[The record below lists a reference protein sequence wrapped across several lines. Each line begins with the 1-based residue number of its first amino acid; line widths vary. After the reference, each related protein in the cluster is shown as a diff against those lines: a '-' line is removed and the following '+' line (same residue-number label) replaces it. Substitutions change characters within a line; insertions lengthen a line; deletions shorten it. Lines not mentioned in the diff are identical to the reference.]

1 MTTVAWVTHHVPREI
16 AGRWALPGAVGGAEM
31 TDAAMIDRRPP
42 GVAIDIVTPDQWE
55 RAMDAD
61 RVIVT
66 GTDHLSGEA
75 MTRLAERAP
84 LAWVHHA
91 QVRTTERAHLL
102 AAATPL
108 VCMSSMHAALE
119 ASWTGA
125 QPLVCHGWID
135 LDEVPVGTEQRP
147 DAALWAARNH
157 PQKGRIG
164 ARIWASKQGVPLTE
178 ITDAPRTDVLDAMSR
193 HRWFVFLPK
202 GVDACPRTLIEA
214 EAAGCEI
221 VTNNL
226 AGRREEGDLRE
237 VMAAQPDRFWG
248 WL

>member
-66 GTDHLSGEA
+66 GTDYLTDEA
-75 MTRLAERAP
+75 MVALAGRSP
-84 LAWVHHA
+84 LVWVHHEQA
-91 QVRTTERAHLL
+91 RSAARARLL
-102 AAATPL
+102 AAAAPL
-108 VCMSSMHAALE
+108 VCMSQLHATIE
-119 ASWTGA
+119 ASWTATG
-125 QPLVCHGWID
+125 PLVCHGWVD
-135 LDEVPVGTEQRP
+135 PGDVPPGDTDRP

-157 PQKGRIG
+157 PQKGRVG
-164 ARIWASKQGVPLTE
+164 ARIWAQRAGVPLTE
-178 ITDAPRTDVLDAMSR
+178 ITDAPRADVLTAMGR
-193 HRWFVFLPK
+193 HRWFVLLPK
-202 GVDACPRTLIEA
+202 ALDACPRTLIEA

-221 VTNNL
+221 VTNDL
-226 AGRREEGDLRE
+226 AGRREPGDLHE

>member
-75 MTRLAERAP
+75 MTRLAERHP
-84 LAWVHHA
+84 LVWLHHL
-91 QVRTTERAHLL
+91 QQRSPDRARLL
-102 AAATPL
+102 EAAAPL
-108 VCMSSMHAALE
+108 VCMSALHAEAE
-119 ASWTGA
+119 ASWTA
-125 QPLVCHGWID
+125 TQPLVCHGWID
-135 LDEVPVGTEQRP
+135 PAEVPPGNPERP
-147 DAALWAARNH
+147 DIALWAARNH
-157 PQKGRIG
+157 PQKGKIG
-164 ARIWASKQGVPLTE
+164 ARIWAANHGVPLTE
-178 ITDAPRTDVLDAMSR
+178 ITDQPRDAVLAAMGE

-202 GVDACPRTLIEA
+202 GFDACPRTLIEA

-221 VTNNL
+221 VTNKL
-226 AGRREEGDLRE
+226 AGRREPGDLDE